1 MKKILLYLILVM
13 AILMAGIVAYVSVG
27 GLLKVFSGAGTLG
40 LLFFSAIEIAK
51 IVATSAIHTYGKR
64 IGFIY
69 KLLLSIGIT
78 ITMIIT
84 SVGIYGFLS
93 STYQETFIKLESIE
107 GRVTLL
113 EKKRDGI
120 QSQLDGVDKE
130 KNSINTRV
138 SELSGGLSN
147 NVIQYKDKETG
158 QIITTTSSS
167 TRRVLERQLNKAIE
181 RQGELNIKSD
191 GLNSKIF
198 DLDSKILE
206 VKVGNDTAAELGPLK
221 YLSEVTGKSMDE
233 VMKYFILLLIIIG
246 DPMAVLMVIVFNK
259 VVNNEEDKV
268 VKKNKVENKVKKK
281 LININTLVKKIKIP
295 KFKIPKL
302 KTPKLFKKTPM
313 GNNQAKPQVIDE
325 AIPDGD
331 SDTISGKV
339 FTNYIDIIEEPK
351 EKPKKELQKKI
362 IKNKGDRGFSVP
374 VPDRKITN
382 SVNRIGSN
390 KEVRDGDNDTIYFKK
405 RG

>member
-1 MKKILLYLILVM
+1 M
-13 AILMAGIVAYVSVG
+13 AITMAGIVAYVSVG
-27 GLLKVFSGAGTLG
+27 GLMKVFSGAGTLG
-40 LLFFSAIEIAK
+40 LLFFTSIEAAK
-51 IVATSAIHTYGKR
+51 IIATSAMHTYGKR
-64 IGFIY
+64 IGIIY

-78 ITMIIT
+78 ITMVIT

-120 QSQLDGVDKE
+120 QSQLNGVDKE

-147 NVIQYKDKETG
+147 NVIQYKDRETG

-191 GLNSKIF
+191 DLNSKIF
-198 DLDSKILE
+198 DLDNEILE

-221 YLSEVTGKSMDE
+221 YLSEITGKSMDE
-233 VMKYFILLLIIIG
+233 VMKYFIFLLILIG

-259 VVNNEEDKV
+259 VVNDSSEDK
-268 VKKNKVENKVKKK
+268 KKDKPEKKSRSLGSFFK
-281 LININTLVKKIKIP
+281 NIKIP
-295 KFKIPKL
+295 KIPTL
-302 KTPKLFKKTPM
+302 IKKSKQMIPSLD
-313 GNNQAKPQVIDE
+313 NQIEGQVIDE
-325 AIPDGD
+325 VIPVIATEPPSGE
-331 SDTISGKV
+331 TLISY
-339 FTNYIDIIEEPK
+339 TDIVEEPK
-351 EKPKKELQKKI
+351 EDPTQI
-362 IKNKGDRGFSVP
+362 KGDRGFSVKIP
-374 VPDRKITN
+374 ERKKDRI
-382 SVNRIGSN
+382 VNRIGSN
-390 KEVRDGDNDTIYFKK
+390 KETRDGDDNVVYFKK
-405 RG
+405 R

>member
-51 IVATSAIHTYGKR
+51 IVATSAIHTYGKK
-64 IGFIY
+64 IGLIY

-93 STYQETFIKLESIE
+93 STYKETFIKLEGIE

-120 QSQLDGVDKE
+120 QSQLDVVDKE
-130 KNSINTRV
+130 KNSINTRI
-138 SELSGGLSN
+138 SELSSGLSN
-147 NVIQYKDKETG
+147 NVIQYKDRETG

-181 RQGELNIKSD
+181 RQDELNIKSD
-191 GLNSKIF
+191 DLNTNIF
-198 DLDSKILE
+198 DLDNEILE

-233 VMKYFILLLIIIG
+233 VMKYFIFLLILIG

-259 VVNNEEDKV
+259 VV
-268 VKKNKVENKVKKK
+268 KKPSEYKKPISKPEPKGNIYDTDGTITTERIVTQPKVEITEEV
-281 LININTLVKKIKIP
+281 IP
-295 KFKIPKL
+295 VTPTEPPNSEGL
-302 KTPKLFKKTPM
+302 KSYM
-313 GNNQAKPQVIDE
+313 
-325 AIPDGD
+325 
-331 SDTISGKV
+331 
-339 FTNYIDIIEEPK
+339 DIIEEPK
-351 EKPKKELQKKI
+351 EEIKVEEPPKQ
-362 IKNKGDRGFSVP
+362 NKGNRGFSVS
-374 VPDRKITN
+374 VPDRKVTN
-382 SVNRIGSN
+382 TVNRIGSN
-390 KEVRDGDNDTIYFKK
+390 KEVRDGNNNTIYFKK
-405 RG
+405 RS

>member
-1 MKKILLYLILVM
+1 
-13 AILMAGIVAYVSVG
+13 MAGIVAYVSVG
-27 GLLKVFSGAGTLG
+27 GLMKVFSGAGTLG
-40 LLFFSAIEIAK
+40 LLFFTSIEAAK
-51 IVATSAIHTYGKR
+51 IIATSAMHTYGKR
-64 IGFIY
+64 IGIVY

-78 ITMIIT
+78 ITMVIT

-120 QSQLDGVDKE
+120 QSQLNGVDKE

-147 NVIQYKDKETG
+147 NVIQYKDRETG

-191 GLNSKIF
+191 DLNSKIF
-198 DLDSKILE
+198 DLDNEILE

-221 YLSEVTGKSMDE
+221 YLSEITGKSMDE
-233 VMKYFILLLIIIG
+233 VMKYFIFLLILIG

-259 VVNNEEDKV
+259 VVKKSYEDKKPTSKPEPKGNIYDTDETITSERTV
-268 VKKNKVENKVKKK
+268 TQPKKEPSSVATEIVPP
-281 LININTLVKKIKIP
+281 IP
-295 KFKIPKL
+295 TEPPSGEGL
-302 KTPKLFKKTPM
+302 KSYM
-313 GNNQAKPQVIDE
+313 
-325 AIPDGD
+325 
-331 SDTISGKV
+331 
-339 FTNYIDIIEEPK
+339 DIIEEPK
-351 EKPKKELQKKI
+351 EDIKTEEPKKEVIQT
-362 IKNKGDRGFSVP
+362 KGDRGFSVKIP
-374 VPDRKITN
+374 ERKKDRT
-382 SVNRIGSN
+382 VNRIGSN
-390 KEVRDGDNDTIYFKK
+390 KETRDGDDNIVYFKK
-405 RG
+405 R